1 MIYPP
6 APDLNLVSDRQG
18 YKFLMQV
25 LFPDYKD
32 SKCLY
37 CKGTGFRLIEIY
49 DRGKIHPRSEVHECV
64 FCGGTGNAIKPVL
77 PNFSFKL

>member
-1 MIYPP
+1 
-6 APDLNLVSDRQG
+6 
-18 YKFLMQV
+18 MQA

-37 CKGTGFRLIEIY
+37 CRGIGFIITEVY
-49 DRGKIHPRSEVHECV
+49 DRGKVNPRSEVHDCV

-77 PNFSFKL
+77 PGTSLKF